1 MNKDFKLANIKV
13 NSNDWELFKELCKL
27 NGSNASV
34 EIRRFIKGYIA
45 DNSDKVLELIKKG
58 K

>member
-13 NSNDWELFKELCKL
+13 NPNDWELFKELCEL

>member
-13 NSNDWELFKELCKL
+13 NQNDWKLFKELCKL